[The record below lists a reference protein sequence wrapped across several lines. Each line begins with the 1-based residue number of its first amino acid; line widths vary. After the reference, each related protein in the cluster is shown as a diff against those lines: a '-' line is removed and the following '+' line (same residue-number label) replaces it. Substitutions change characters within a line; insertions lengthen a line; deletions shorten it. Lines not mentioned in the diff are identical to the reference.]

1 MNAMAEEVYDVG
13 TRGPDPAGP
22 TLGLG
27 WLEAEA
33 ARRGR
38 RDAWIVAASKDVV
51 ARGPVA
57 ALLGGAAAALA
68 AGRAVPVCRG
78 LRLRLATERGLGAG
92 GRGGP
97 AGPVLALYPS
107 ARLLAK
113 LAALPRVEA
122 IAAVHW
128 ARPAAGG

>member
-1 MNAMAEEVYDVG
+1 MSAMTKTFYDVG
-13 TRGPDPAGP
+13 TRGPDPVGP

-33 ARRGR
+33 TRRGR
-38 RDAWIVAASKDVV
+38 RDAWIVAATKEVV

-57 ALLGGAAAALA
+57 TLLGRAAAALA

-78 LRLRLATERGLGAG
+78 LRLRLATEREVGAG
-92 GRGGP
+92 PARP

-128 ARPAAGG
+128 ARPAANG